1 MQIVRTPGSAR
12 AIARTLARP
21 VGLVPT
27 MGALHAGHLALVRRA
42 RSENASVVASIFVN
56 PLQFGPSEDYD
67 RYPRTFDADAERLE
81 AAGVDLLYAPEV
93 TRMYPPGFASAIT
106 VGEVSRGFEGARRPG
121 HFDGVATVVAKLF
134 HAIEPTSAYFGQKD
148 VQQTAVIRTF
158 VRDLDFPT
166 NIVVAPTVRE
176 EDGLA
181 LSSRNAYLTA
191 EQRMAAPSLYRAIRA
206 VVDAVAAGERDPARA
221 CALGAALV
229 EAPLVL
235 EYLAIVD
242 PQTFVPVREAV
253 GPAVVVAVAAAGATR
268 LLDNA
273 SIPGPSGVDP
283 IVTPSRPRARTFS
296 FARPK
301 R

>member
-12 AIARTLARP
+12 AIARTLPRP

-56 PLQFGPSEDYD
+56 PLQFGPSEDFD
-67 RYPRTFDADAERLE
+67 RYPRAFEADAEKLE
-81 AAGVDLLYAPEV
+81 AAGVDLLYAPEAS
-93 TRMYPPGFASAIT
+93 RMYPPGFATTIS
-106 VGEVSRGFEGARRPG
+106 VSDVSRVFEGARRPG

-158 VRDLDFPT
+158 VRDLDFAT

-176 EDGLA
+176 DDGLA
-181 LSSRNAYLTA
+181 LSSRNVYLTPV
-191 EQRMAAPSLYRAIRA
+191 QRAAAPSLYRAIRA

-221 CALGAALV
+221 CALGASLV

-242 PQTFVPVREAV
+242 PQTFAPLTKAE

-273 SIPGPSGVDP
+273 SIPGPGGVDP
-283 IVTPSRPRARTFS
+283 VVTPARPRARTFS
-296 FARPK
+296 LSRPK